1 MRASAARVRITTQ
14 PAIEPVSRSEAKLHL
29 RIDHTAE
36 DDLVDRLITAA
47 RQVAE
52 DIAQRA
58 FITRTYTA
66 KLDQWPLYQLVLPWP
81 PLITVTGV
89 TYTDDDGVTETFAA
103 SNYIVDTHSEPGR
116 IVLRADVSWHTVTL
130 QEVNGVTVVYT
141 AGYGATAADV
151 PLRARQ
157 AILLLLADMY
167 ENRESVPMPAALRT
181 AEYLL
186 MMDRGGW

>member
-1 MRASAARVRITTQ
+1 MRVDASRVRITTQ

-29 RIDHTAE
+29 RIDHSAE

-52 DIAQRA
+52 DLAQRA

-66 KLDQWPLYQLVLPWP
+66 RMDYWPLHQLILPWP
-81 PLITVTGV
+81 PLISVTSI
-89 TYTDDDGVTETFAA
+89 TYTDDDGVTATFGA
-103 SNYIVDTHSEPGR
+103 SNYIVDAHQEPGR
-116 IVLRADVSWHTVTL
+116 IVIKANVSWPTVTL

-157 AILLLLADMY
+157 AMLLLLADMY
-167 ENRESVPMPAALRT
+167 ENRESTPMAAALRS

-186 MMDRGGW
+186 MMDRGSW